1 MRAMLFA
8 AGLGT
13 RLRPYTNDRPK
24 ALVEIGGRS
33 LLEINLDRL
42 AGAGFT
48 EVVVNAHHH
57 APLIKAFLAGY
68 QRPGLTVILSDETD
82 KLLDTGG
89 GLRRAQAW
97 LQDAPFLAHNVDIL
111 SDLDLGAL
119 YAAHCAAGRLATL
132 AVRERPSSRQLLFTP
147 EGELCGWRN
156 NSSGA
161 ERRRLPCPE
170 PRPAAFSGIYVLD
183 PRIFSLMPPSGEA
196 FSIID
201 TFLSAGPEEHLKA
214 CYHNETAWM
223 DVGRPETL
231 AQAEAWLANRP

>member
-1 MRAMLFA
+1 MLFA

-13 RLRPYTNDRPK
+13 RLRPHTNDRPK

-42 AGAGFT
+42 ARAGFT
-48 EVVVNAHHH
+48 EVVVNAHHY
-57 APLIKAFLAGY
+57 APLIKTFLAGY
-68 QRPGLTVILSDETD
+68 QRPGLALFLSDETD

-89 GLRRAQAW
+89 GLRRAQPW

-147 EGELCGWRN
+147 QGELCGWRN

-161 ERRRLPCPE
+161 ERLRLPCPE
-170 PRPAAFSGIYVLD
+170 PHAAAFSGIYVLD
-183 PRIFSLMPPSGEA
+183 PRIFRYMPPEGEA

-201 TFLSAGPEEHLKA
+201 TFLSIGPHEQLQA
-214 CYHNETAWM
+214 YYHNQTAWM
-223 DVGRPETL
+223 DVGKPEAL
-231 AQAEAWLANRP
+231 AQAEAWLGGQP